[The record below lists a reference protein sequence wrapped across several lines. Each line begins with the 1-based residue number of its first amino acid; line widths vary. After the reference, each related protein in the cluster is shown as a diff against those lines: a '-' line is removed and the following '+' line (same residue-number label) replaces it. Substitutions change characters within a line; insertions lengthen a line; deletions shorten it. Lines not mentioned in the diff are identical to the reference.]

1 MSAIPTTAAP
11 AIDPDA
17 AATGRY
23 LAYGAFA
30 AGAIALL
37 VAVPPFRLG
46 TVAGPIVVA
55 AVGYLLAAAAFR
67 AGERELVSPAAFVV
81 TVGLVGGVLCENADS
96 STMKL
101 VFTAGLFASML
112 AYATPLVLTGIGGLI
127 AERSGVTNIG
137 LEGMILMGAFAGY
150 WGAVSSHHWIVG
162 VLAGMLG
169 SLLMSAIHAVFSI
182 HLRANQIVSGTA
194 INILAVGLTGY
205 AYRDLYGQDQPSAPQ
220 VPNVNLH
227 SGRVPVIGGVI
238 ADLNLLTWVAIILVG
253 VSWVFLFKTPWG
265 LRLRAVGEHPR
276 AADTVGIDVYRVRYL
291 AVLTSGALA
300 GVAGA
305 YLSIAYND
313 SFGENMSNGRGFIA
327 LAAVIFGKWKPQGVF
342 LACCLFGFAS
352 ALGDALQTAASVDS
366 TLMAALPYIFTL
378 VALVGLVG
386 RSVPPA
392 ASGLPYKKQ

>member
-1 MSAIPTTAAP
+1 MSAIPTPAA
-11 AIDPDA
+11 AMNPDA
-17 AATGRY
+17 GAVGRY
-23 LAYGAFA
+23 LAYAAFA
-30 AGAIALL
+30 CGALALL
-37 VAVPPFRLG
+37 LAVPPFRVG
-46 TVAGPIVVA
+46 TVAGPIVVGAIGYAFA
-55 AVGYLLAAAAFR
+55 AGAFR

-81 TVGLVGGVLCENADS
+81 SVGLVGGVLCAHANA

-112 AYATPLVLTGIGGLI
+112 AYATPLVLTGIGGLV

-150 WGAVSSHHWIVG
+150 WGAVRSHHWFVG
-162 VLAGMLG
+162 VLVAMLG
-169 SLLMSAIHAVFSI
+169 SLAMSAIHAVFSI

-205 AYRDLYGQDQPSAPQ
+205 AYRDLYGQEQPGAPQ

-227 SGRVPVIGGVI
+227 SGRIPVIGGVI
-238 ADLNLLTWVAIILVG
+238 ADLNLLTWVAIVLVG

-291 AVLTSGALA
+291 AVLTSGLLA

-386 RSVPPA
+386 RSIPPA

>member
-1 MSAIPTTAAP
+1 MSAVPTTAA
-11 AIDPDA
+11 AIEPDA
-17 AATGRY
+17 LATRRY
-23 LAYGAFA
+23 LAYAAFA
-30 AGAIALL
+30 LGAIALL
-37 VAVPPFRLG
+37 VAVPPFRVD
-46 TVAGPIVVA
+46 TVAAPIVI
-55 AVGYLLAAAAFR
+55 AVVGFGFAVAAFR
-67 AGERELVSPAAFVV
+67 AGERELISPAAFVV
-81 TVGLVGGVLCENADS
+81 SVGLVGGLLCERADS
-96 STMKL
+96 TTLKL

-112 AYATPLVLTGIGGLI
+112 AYATPLVLTGVGGLI

-150 WGAVSSHHWIVG
+150 WGAVRSDHWFVG
-162 VLAGMLG
+162 VLVGMLG
-169 SLLMSAIHAVFSI
+169 SILMSAIHAVFSI

-205 AYRDLYGQDQPSAPQ
+205 AYRDLYGQSQPNAPQ

-227 SGRVPVIGGVI
+227 SGRIPVIGGVI
-238 ADLNLLTWVAIILVG
+238 ADLNLLTWVAILLVG

-352 ALGDALQTAASVDS
+352 ALGDALQTAAGIDS

-386 RSVPPA
+386 RSIPPA
-392 ASGLPYKKQ
+392 SAGLPYKKQ